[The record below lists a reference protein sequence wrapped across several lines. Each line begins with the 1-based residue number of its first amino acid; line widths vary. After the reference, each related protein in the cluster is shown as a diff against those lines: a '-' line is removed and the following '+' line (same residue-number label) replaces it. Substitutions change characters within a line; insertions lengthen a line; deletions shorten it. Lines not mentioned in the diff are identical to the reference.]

1 MYICT
6 SVVSKKSILIILTLS
21 MFFSGCRKDKETINV
36 APKKDVLV
44 KIIEEEKSLFVF
56 SEKLSKKASE
66 GIIAWDEY
74 FKLSDFLLENYS
86 DVSATQ
92 SLEMSKEL
100 TEMVKSIKD
109 SMQIP
114 ILNTRGMFARLNT
127 LNSEVLR
134 LKDMSIIASIKSEEV
149 LIQTRK
155 IVAVYNAINSKI
167 NAVFSQKSFDE
178 DVDFDESI
186 FNFDKKEEKPYYV
199 AKKKR
204 PIRVSKEKFPLK

>member
-1 MYICT
+1 VIL
-6 SVVSKKSILIILTLS
+6 KKNNLVILILFGLLI
-21 MFFSGCRKDKETINV
+21 CCK
-36 APKKDVLV
+36 
-44 KIIEEEKSLFVF
+44 EEKEFTDSDTQDAIVVNARQEEKVLFVF
-56 SEKLSKKASE
+56 SEKLTKKASE
-66 GIIAWDEY
+66 GIIVWDEY

-92 SLEMSKEL
+92 SLEMSKGL

-134 LKDMSIIASIKSEEV
+134 LKDMSIITSIKPEEV

-186 FNFDKKEEKPYYV
+186 FNFDKKDEKPYYV
-199 AKKKR
+199 AKKKK
-204 PIRVSKEKFPLK
+204 PIRAGNKKFLPK

>member
-1 MYICT
+1 VIL
-6 SVVSKKSILIILTLS
+6 KKNNLVILILFGLLI
-21 MFFSGCRKDKETINV
+21 CCK
-36 APKKDVLV
+36 
-44 KIIEEEKSLFVF
+44 EEKEFTDSDTQDAIVVNARQEEKVLFVF
-56 SEKLSKKASE
+56 SEKLTKKASE
-66 GIIAWDEY
+66 GIITWDEY

-92 SLEMSKEL
+92 SLEMSKGL

-134 LKDMSIIASIKSEEV
+134 LKDMSIITSIKPEEV

-186 FNFDKKEEKPYYV
+186 FNFDKKDEKPYYV
-199 AKKKR
+199 AKKKK
-204 PIRVSKEKFPLK
+204 PIRAGNKKFLPK